1 MLEIEVH
8 LQWEGHKI
16 LQNLHRRFD
25 RYYMGQIKGGDFVK
39 ICGLL
44 RIYELYKFDCN
55 TYLEW

>member
-25 RYYMGQIKGGDFVK
+25 RYYMGQIYVP
-39 ICGLL
+39 L
-44 RIYELYKFDCN
+44 RIYEL
-55 TYLEW
+55 